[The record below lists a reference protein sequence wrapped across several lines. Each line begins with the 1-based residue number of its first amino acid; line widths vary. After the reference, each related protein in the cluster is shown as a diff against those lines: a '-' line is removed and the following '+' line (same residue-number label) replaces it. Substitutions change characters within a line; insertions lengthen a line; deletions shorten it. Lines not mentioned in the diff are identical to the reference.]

1 MADITWKDFYDLI
14 RLEANKGSTLDE
26 LIPLKVFQA
35 VRSLEQ
41 NESFKW
47 NEKLLQAKIDS
58 TLDNP
63 YLLEL
68 PSDFKSPITLNI
80 STTEFGECMDTL
92 EMQDPEDFAFGSEG
106 SPAFGYWLQNNRWIW
121 LPKSLAD
128 GTSVAFWYNAF
139 TLKSEMAPEL
149 TSPILRYGQ
158 EALLGLTMQ
167 SLAATCREPT
177 WRELYEPLAS
187 IGIKTLHVADA
198 ELRRASA
205 TGSFGGLRNG

>member
-1 MADITWKDFYDLI
+1 MADMIWKDFYDLVK
-14 RLEANKGSTLDE
+14 LEVNKGSTMDDI
-26 LIPLKVFQA
+26 IPLKVFQA

-47 NEKLLQAKIDS
+47 NEKLLQFKIDS

-68 PSDFKSPITLNI
+68 PEDFKSPITLNI
-80 STTEFGECMDTL
+80 STSGFENCYDTL
-92 EMQDPEDFAFGSEG
+92 EMQDPEDFTLGAGAN
-106 SPAFGYWLQNNRWIW
+106 PTTGYWLQNNRWIW

-128 GTSVAFWYNAF
+128 GTEGFFWYNAF
-139 TLKSEMAPEL
+139 TLKSEMEPEL

-167 SLAATCREPT
+167 SLAATCREPS

-187 IGIKTLHVADA
+187 IGIKTLHIADA

-205 TGSFGGLRNG
+205 TGSFGGISR